1 MHQIIII
8 CQQPSQQINQV
19 EQTKPLILFIQKKTH
34 NEKKIYKNNVICN
47 FNFNFFFAIWYL
59 LQKQESRNYQKEG
72 NLLINKIETF
82 RQIEKRL
89 PDNLTDLG
97 IEDPMN
103 SGPYYEKKD
112 SVNYI
117 VFFAVGFDETY
128 IYYSDKKAWKT
139 EH

>member
-1 MHQIIII
+1 MKKKLIIVSLLII
-8 CQQPSQQINQV
+8 
-19 EQTKPLILFIQKKTH
+19 TILTIFYFSFDSYEDK
-34 NEKKIYKNNVICN
+34 
-47 FNFNFFFAIWYL
+47 
-59 LQKQESRNYQKEG
+59 G
-72 NLLINKIETF
+72 NILINKIETF

-112 SVNYI
+112 SVDYI

-128 IYYSDKKAWKT
+128 TYYSDKKAWKT